1 MEKQES
7 GPVEIGADMDYP
19 EHNKTYNVFITG
31 SKYGTLICVAL
42 LIAMAAGF
50 YGSAGF
56 FGGFAIFLVSL
67 IIGRFLM
74 NKLV

>member
-7 GPVEIGADMDYP
+7 GPVEIGAEMDYS
-19 EHNKTYNVFITG
+19 EHNKTYDIFIAG

-56 FGGFAIFLVSL
+56 LGGIAIFIACL
-67 IIGRFLM
+67 IIGRILM